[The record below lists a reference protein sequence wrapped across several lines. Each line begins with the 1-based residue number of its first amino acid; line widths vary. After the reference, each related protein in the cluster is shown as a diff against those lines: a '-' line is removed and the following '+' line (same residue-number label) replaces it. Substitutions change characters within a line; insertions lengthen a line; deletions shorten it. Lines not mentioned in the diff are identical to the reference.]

1 MSGGRWRVIFVAL
14 ALPLLIAA
22 CSSSSKASSGTTPT
36 TPATPTSPPVTSA
49 PAPTAPA
56 QNVEADKARAA
67 AASLKLSDFPAGW
80 TSSPSTA
87 TNGPSGLKAQ
97 VAKCLGVSESNL
109 TDPPASYDSPDF
121 NDPNNNTISDT
132 VGYRA
137 TPADQDAPFA
147 VVSSDKVPACLGTAF
162 TKVIND
168 AIKHPTNPSDTLP
181 EGVTVGT
188 PTVSPMSFPQFGD
201 KSTAYR
207 TTSPSPTRA

>member
-1 MSGGRWRVIFVAL
+1 
-14 ALPLLIAA
+14 
-22 CSSSSKASSGTTPT
+22 
-36 TPATPTSPPVTSA
+36 
-49 PAPTAPA
+49 
-56 QNVEADKARAA
+56 
-67 AASLKLSDFPAGW
+67 
-80 TSSPSTA
+80 
-87 TNGPSGLKAQ
+87 

-207 TTSPSPTRA
+207 TTIPISYKGLNLTAYLDQIFVVKGRAGVNMSFEATVTPYPAAEEERYTALVISRLTDTA